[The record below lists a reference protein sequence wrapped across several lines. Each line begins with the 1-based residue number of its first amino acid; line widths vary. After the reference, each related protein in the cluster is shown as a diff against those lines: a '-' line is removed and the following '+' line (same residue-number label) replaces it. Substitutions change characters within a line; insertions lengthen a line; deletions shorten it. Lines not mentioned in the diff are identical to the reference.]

1 MYINGSV
8 GKDGQNARNDVR
20 FVQELL
26 TLIAQEDMR
35 IPRLTVDGLS
45 GPQTHQTI
53 HRFQE
58 FYVKL
63 RNPDS
68 RIDPGGR
75 SERTLIAKI
84 IEIDEAHLKT
94 LAGQYGLRKT
104 ADGVE
109 QKGPKQ
115 IIYRSNAAKV
125 LSPYTVGVLKLA
137 MTFAGISRCDI
148 SSTIRTFAD
157 QARIMHDNCSRFPEA
172 KSISALRAARGW
184 GYAAPGAKVEQI
196 YYDNLDANREST
208 ISLMKSE
215 IERLYGEGKKVSKH
229 CVSEVDFDRTN
240 ILDIPYSSVISSN
253 RRQFETTLMGISKHV
268 QNARYPSPA
277 KGDPYIG
284 KLIVED
290 ECWHLEVPQDQKVAL
305 PNENKNN
312 EVKVCTADPDY
323 LGRRQVKT
331 IRRSP
336 SSFMDYLDWI

>member
-8 GKDGQNARNDVR
+8 GNDGQNARNDVA

-35 IPRLTVDGLS
+35 IPSLAVDGLS
-45 GPQTHQTI
+45 GPRTEKAIRH
-53 HRFQE
+53 FQE

-75 SERTLIAKI
+75 SERTIIAKV
-84 IEIDEAHLKT
+84 IEIDELHLKA

-104 ADGVE
+104 TDGVE
-109 QKGPKQ
+109 QRGPKQ
-115 IIYRSNAAKV
+115 IVYRENANRV

-137 MTFAGISRCDI
+137 MTFAGISRCEI
-148 SSTIRTFAD
+148 SSTIRTFED
-157 QARIMHDNCSRFPEA
+157 QARIMHDNCARFPEA
-172 KSISALRAARGW
+172 KSVSALRSARGW
-184 GYAAPGAKVEQI
+184 GYAAPGAKVEQV
-196 YYDNLDANREST
+196 YYDNLDADRSVT
-208 ISLMKSE
+208 ISRMKSE

-229 CVSEVDFDRTN
+229 CVSEADFDKTN

-253 RRQFETTLMGISKHV
+253 RRQFETTLMGMSKQV

-277 KGDPYIG
+277 KADPYIG

-290 ECWHLEVPQDQKVAL
+290 QCWHIEIPQDQKVAL
-305 PNENKNN
+305 PHENKNN
-312 EVKVCTADPDY
+312 ELKVCPANPNY
-323 LGRRQVKT
+323 VERRKAKT
-331 IRRSP
+331 VIRSP